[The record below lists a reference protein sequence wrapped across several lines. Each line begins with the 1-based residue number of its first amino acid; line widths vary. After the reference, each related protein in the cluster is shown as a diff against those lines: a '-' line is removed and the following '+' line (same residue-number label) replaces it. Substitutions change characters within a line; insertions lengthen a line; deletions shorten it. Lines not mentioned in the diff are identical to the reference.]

1 MTSPEGVVLRGIA
14 AERRVVE
21 WLLAPWGGP
30 ARCLD
35 AYESGFRAASELLRA
50 VARVVDVEP
59 VRTAAATAAD
69 LTRDIGAAQIS
80 GARWLLDA

>member
-1 MTSPEGVVLRGIA
+1 MTSPEDVVLRAIG
-14 AERRVVE
+14 AERRVLE

-35 AYESGFRAASELLRA
+35 AYESGFRTASDLLRT

-59 VRTAAATAAD
+59 VRTVVTTAAD
-69 LTRDIGAAQIS
+69 LTRDLGAAQIS